1 MTNKKSHSISSAS
14 RRSVLGGLAATAG
27 VLAAPQIMAPAVMAQ
42 ARGLK
47 VGVLLPRSGLFAQAG
62 QSCQRGVTIAPAV
75 LAQMGV
81 NAEIVSVDTESSVDI
96 ARTQAEKLA
105 NEGVNLFVGAF
116 ESQQTLAI
124 AQVAEQRGIPLMI
137 NIAAA
142 PPITEQGFKFT
153 FRNFPKSGTL
163 VANGLSLMKDLFA
176 ATGKTP
182 KNAVFLHANDTFG
195 QANRGAMDA
204 LFPRADMPFQLLES
218 IAYDPKAQDL
228 SVEVAKVRGSRAEL
242 VIVTTRAGDAIKLIR
257 EMVKQR
263 YEPMAIV
270 SPGSPGMYDDE
281 FYQALGKFADFSIS
295 NVPWVNP
302 NSDLTKQM
310 AQEFAKQLPGV
321 KFENNAFNAG
331 FTLEALVIG
340 ADAFKRAGSGDP
352 KALADAIRQTK
363 LEQHVMVG
371 PAITF
376 DEKGQNN
383 NISSACVQNFDNT
396 PTVTLPAAAATRAP
410 VFPAPGWQ
418 QRG

>member
-1 MTNKKSHSISSAS
+1 MTAPTSPPPLS
-14 RRSVLGGLAATAG
+14 RRIVLAGLAATTG
-27 VLAAPQIMAPAVMAQ
+27 IIAAPQIMAQ

-47 VGVLLPRSGLFAQAG
+47 IGVLLPRSGLFAQAG

-75 LAQMGV
+75 LNSMGV
-81 NAEIVSVDTESSVDI
+81 AAEIISVDTESSVDI

-163 VANGLSLMKDLFA
+163 VANGLNLMKDLFT

-195 QANRGAMDA
+195 QANRGAMDN
-204 LFPRADMPFQLLES
+204 LFPKADMPFQLLDS

-263 YEPMAIV
+263 YEPMAII

-281 FYQALGKFADFSIS
+281 FYQALGKFADFAIS
-295 NVPWVNP
+295 NLPWVNP
-302 NSDLTKQM
+302 KSTLTQQM
-310 AQEFAKQLPGV
+310 EQEFAKQLPGV
-321 KFENNAFNAG
+321 AFANNAFNAG
-331 FTLEALVIG
+331 FTLEAMVIG

-352 KALADAIRQTK
+352 KALAEAIRQTK
-363 LEQHVMVG
+363 LEQHIMIG
-371 PAITF
+371 PAVTF

-383 NISSACVQNFDNT
+383 SISSAAVQNFGGT
-396 PTVTLPAAAATRAP
+396 PTVTLPAASAARAP

-418 QRG
+418 ARG